1 MKEELLASII
11 GNSPVI
17 IPVRDTITEHCAE
30 LSAGISQLSE
40 LLSALHD
47 TGQKESVR
55 VWTHRHWY
63 LRGRPC
69 EHTSSIHAIKQHKK
83 NRKNRGIQANRG
95 SKKEEKMK
103 GREMREKPPCIPHEK
118 CFSELSKIIND
129 SGRYVQ
135 PFIKRCNYECFKKIR
150 TTSVLEWL
158 KTRSLI
164 VFIQRTQWR
173 NKTIPNN
180 YDYNSTIKLLC
191 SGKSLLK
198 LNQVIKQTDSQE

>member
-1 MKEELLASII
+1 MIQGKRSQCVFGLIDTDTFAVDPVNIHPTSTLSNSI
-11 GNSPVI
+11 
-17 IPVRDTITEHCAE
+17 
-30 LSAGISQLSE
+30 
-40 LLSALHD
+40 
-47 TGQKESVR
+47 
-55 VWTHRHWY
+55 
-63 LRGRPC
+63 
-69 EHTSSIHAIKQHKK
+69 KK
-83 NRKNRGIQANRG
+83 RKNRGIQANRG

-103 GREMREKPPCIPHEK
+103 GREMREKPPWIPHEK

-129 SGRYVQ
+129 SGRYIQ